1 MVNTTIVTG
10 TNIIDRHRKLVPSIG
25 TLPQEDD
32 SYFLVTRLM
41 IGLPIAVTLT
51 SLLDW
56 GLVYLYQKK
65 FHPWVGI
72 IEEDEEIPDVVE
84 RKVLD
89 ESESEDEDEVVTEK
103 D

>member
-41 IGLPIAVTLT
+41 IGLPIAVTLA
-51 SLLDW
+51 SLLDL
-56 GLVYLYQKK
+56 GLFYLYQKK
-65 FHPWVGI
+65 CHPWVGI
-72 IEEDEEIPDVVE
+72 IEEDEEILV
-84 RKVLD
+84 

>member
-1 MVNTTIVTG
+1 
-10 TNIIDRHRKLVPSIG
+10 
-25 TLPQEDD
+25 
-32 SYFLVTRLM
+32 M
-41 IGLPIAVTLT
+41 IGLPIAVTLA

-72 IEEDEEIPDVVE
+72 IQEDEEI
-84 RKVLD
+84 LL
-89 ESESEDEDEVVTEK
+89 ESESEDEEVVTGN

>member
-10 TNIIDRHRKLVPSIG
+10 TNIIDRHLKLVPSIG
-25 TLPQEDD
+25 TLPQEDY

-41 IGLPIAVTLT
+41 IGLPIAVTLA
-51 SLLDW
+51 SLLDL

-72 IEEDEEIPDVVE
+72 VEEEEEILAESDSEDEEVVAE
-84 RKVLD
+84 KEYIIQHLD
-89 ESESEDEDEVVTEK
+89 NC
-103 D
+103 

>member
-25 TLPQEDD
+25 TLPQEDF

-41 IGLPIAVTLT
+41 IGLPIAVTLA
-51 SLLDW
+51 SILDL
-56 GLVYLYQKK
+56 GLFYLYQKR

-72 IEEDEEIPDVVE
+72 IEEDEEILVE
-84 RKVLD
+84 SKITNPEMSL
-89 ESESEDEDEVVTEK
+89 
-103 D
+103 

>member
-25 TLPQEDD
+25 TLPQEDY

-41 IGLPIAVTLT
+41 IGLPIAVTLA

-72 IEEDEEIPDVVE
+72 IQEDEEILV
-84 RKVLD
+84 
-89 ESESEDEDEVVTEK
+89 ESEIEEEEEVGLVN
-103 D
+103 

>member
-1 MVNTTIVTG
+1 MSIMVNTIIVTG

-25 TLPQEDD
+25 TLPQEDY

-41 IGLPIAVTLT
+41 VGLPIAVTLA

-72 IEEDEEIPDVVE
+72 IEEDEEILVDSE
-84 RKVLD
+84 ID
-89 ESESEDEDEVVTEK
+89 EEEEEVGLVN
-103 D
+103 